1 MKKLISFLLIF
12 VFLVNFTFVSQEV
25 NAVDNKNTAVSKYQ
39 VLKPTPADIGKR
51 GSGVE
56 LDEVYDPSQPIA
68 LLDSD
73 DFEKESDYI
82 SYLKE
87 YDAYDKYVAEKEQW
101 KEKKIAQSG
110 SKNITSIVTPTV
122 QYKFNLTRQNAIQ
135 SFCVY
140 GSNIYIAQ
148 NYYNITFNGSTYS
161 DKNMVLISKCS
172 LNSSG
177 FYTADSSMLLFDVG
191 HGQSLDVYSHTYN
204 GQTHTYL
211 LISCGKYQPAGET
224 YYWSTQIG
232 RIEYSANSTL
242 NNSSIKRLTHLNY
255 SNNTG
260 TSFGATKR
268 VDFAVS
274 TNNNYLLIW
283 KRSQSGS
290 NQFSGY
296 SFSTINACFDSSSS
310 NTISFLSNSQ
320 LLNACTFTFNNPS
333 NMPTSVQGLE
343 LSNLASGLHS
353 IYITSGN
360 EAEFTMNYKN
370 YIYRYNS
377 AGTYKN
383 SIQINDTGLWTDYG
397 AGSSYNAVAEIEG
410 CKISG
415 DYLNFLIRDTSDSYP
430 NRQVIAKVNK
440 SVLQ

>member
-1 MKKLISFLLIF
+1 
-12 VFLVNFTFVSQEV
+12 
-25 NAVDNKNTAVSKYQ
+25 
-39 VLKPTPADIGKR
+39 
-51 GSGVE
+51 
-56 LDEVYDPSQPIA
+56 
-68 LLDSD
+68 
-73 DFEKESDYI
+73 
-82 SYLKE
+82 
-87 YDAYDKYVAEKEQW
+87 
-101 KEKKIAQSG
+101 
-110 SKNITSIVTPTV
+110 
-122 QYKFNLTRQNAIQ
+122 
-135 SFCVY
+135 
-140 GSNIYIAQ
+140 
-148 NYYNITFNGSTYS
+148 
-161 DKNMVLISKCS
+161 
-172 LNSSG
+172 
-177 FYTADSSMLLFDVG
+177 MLLFDVG

-211 LISCGKYQPAGET
+211 LISCGSYQPAGET

-242 NNSSIKRLTHLNY
+242 SNSSIKRLTYLNY
-255 SNNTG
+255 SNSTG

-274 TNNNYLLIW
+274 TNNNYLLRW
-283 KRSQSGS
+283 KRSQSDS

-296 SFSTINACFDSSSS
+296 SLNTINACFDTSGS

-360 EAEFTMNYKN
+360 EAKSTMNYKN
-370 YIYRYNS
+370 LIYRYNS

-383 SIQINDTGLWTDYG
+383 SIQINDAGLWTDYG

-415 DYLNFLIRDTSDSYP
+415 DYLNYLIRDTNSSYP
-430 NRQVIAKVNK
+430 NRQMVVKVNK